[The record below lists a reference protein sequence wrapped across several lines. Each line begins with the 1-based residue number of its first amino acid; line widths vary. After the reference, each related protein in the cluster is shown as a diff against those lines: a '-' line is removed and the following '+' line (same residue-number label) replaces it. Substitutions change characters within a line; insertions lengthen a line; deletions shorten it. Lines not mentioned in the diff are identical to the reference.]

1 MNMQIRPQDLPEI
14 RAEVAAWHALHGADY
29 FTSCIKEGVQTA
41 YRADLSN
48 TAEGVRLASAEAER
62 LETAE
67 LFWVSREMTELC
79 VAAARSMPAWSL
91 QTEDLPAPAGLIYFE
106 GLPEFRPEFP
116 TTAMTWSPCP
126 ADVASQALKGPGLW
140 LSCYVGQ
147 DWFVQHEE
155 IDLSSLRIPMA
166 PLIYDGESIAAY
178 GEREPGDLA
187 FATDDGDKVVEI
199 DDQSLI
205 GRCSSL
211 VLVKAAW
218 LLMRQELASDSTV
231 EPDRAARKRLRRQ
244 GADVAV
250 RTRVIEL
257 RRPKTSSATSES
269 DREYHHQWI
278 VRGHWRQQWHPKR
291 QVHRPV
297 WIAPHVK
304 GPEGAPLIG
313 GEKVY
318 ALKR

>member
-1 MNMQIRPQDLPEI
+1 MSMQIRPQDLPEL
-14 RAEVAAWHALHGADY
+14 RTEVTAWHKQHGAEY
-29 FTSCIKEGVQTA
+29 FTSCIREGVQTA
-41 YRADLSN
+41 YMPGLSD
-48 TAEGVRLASAEAER
+48 TAEGARLATAETER
-62 LETAE
+62 LAKAE

-91 QTEDLPAPAGLIYFE
+91 QSEDLPAPAGLIYFD
-106 GLPEFRPEFP
+106 GLPDFRPEFP
-116 TTAMTWSPCP
+116 TTAMAWAPCP
-126 ADVASQALKGPGLW
+126 TEVASYALKGPGLW

-155 IDLSSLRIPMA
+155 IDLSSVRIPLA
-166 PLIYDGESIAAY
+166 PLVYDGESIAAF
-178 GEREPGDLA
+178 GEREPGDTA
-187 FATDDGDKVVEI
+187 FATDDGDKVVEM
-199 DDQSLI
+199 DDESLI
-205 GRCSSL
+205 KRCSSL
-211 VLVKAAW
+211 VLVKAAC
-218 LLMRQELASDSTV
+218 LLMRQDLADASTV
-231 EPDRAARKRLRRQ
+231 EPDRATRKRLRRQ
-244 GADVAV
+244 GADEDV

-257 RRPKTSSATSES
+257 RRPKSSGAPGDS

-291 QVHRPV
+291 QLHRPV
-297 WIAPHVK
+297 WIAPHIK